1 MNTRPFFTFAPM
13 GQFDR
18 EFFRLVDDY
27 RARNPRGLSG
37 TIAEKGS
44 FQVFTP
50 PKTTHPL
57 LFAAQMVSRRDYRIS
72 DPYGP
77 AGMVECE
84 GSLLFYG
91 LAIHSPG

>member
-1 MNTRPFFTFAPM
+1 MNARPFFTFAHMEEPERA
-13 GQFDR
+13 FY
-18 EFFRLVDDY
+18 RLVDEY

-37 TIAEKGS
+37 TIGEKGS

-57 LFAAQMVSRRDYRIS
+57 LFAAQMVSRRDYRIA

-77 AGMVECE
+77 AGMVICE
-84 GSLLFYG
+84 GDLLFYG

>member
-1 MNTRPFFTFAPM
+1 MSPRPFFTFAGMDEPERA
-13 GQFDR
+13 FY
-18 EFFRLVDDY
+18 RLVDEY

-44 FQVFTP
+44 FQAFTP

-57 LFAAQMVSRRDYRIS
+57 LYAAQMVSRRDRRIA

-77 AGMVECE
+77 AGLVHCE
-84 GSLLFYG
+84 GSLLFFG

>member
-1 MNTRPFFTFAPM
+1 MKARPFFTFARMEEPERA
-13 GQFDR
+13 FY
-18 EFFRLVDDY
+18 RLVDEY
-27 RARNPRGLSG
+27 RARHPSGLSG

-44 FQVFTP
+44 FQVFLP
-50 PKTTHPL
+50 PADKHPL
-57 LFAAQMVSRRDYRIS
+57 LYAAQMVSRRDRRIA

-77 AGMVECE
+77 AGMVICE

>member
-1 MNTRPFFTFAPM
+1 MNARPFFTFAHMEEPERA
-13 GQFDR
+13 FY
-18 EFFRLVDDY
+18 RLVDEY

-57 LFAAQMVSRRDYRIS
+57 LFAAQMVSRRDYRIA

-77 AGMVECE
+77 AGMVICE

>member
-1 MNTRPFFTFAPM
+1 MNTRPFFTFAHMEEPERA
-13 GQFDR
+13 FY
-18 EFFRLVDDY
+18 RLVDEY

-57 LFAAQMVSRRDYRIS
+57 IYAAQMVSRRDYRIA

-77 AGMVECE
+77 AGMVICE
-84 GSLLFYG
+84 DSLLFYG
-91 LAIHSPG
+91 LAIHSPI

>member
-1 MNTRPFFTFAPM
+1 MKARPFFTFARMEEPERA
-13 GQFDR
+13 FY
-18 EFFRLVDDY
+18 RLVDEY
-27 RARNPRGLSG
+27 RARHPQGLSG

-50 PKTTHPL
+50 PADKHPL
-57 LFAAQMVSRRDYRIS
+57 LYAAQMVSRRDRRIA

-77 AGMVECE
+77 AGMVLCE

>member
-1 MNTRPFFTFAPM
+1 MNTRPFFTFAHMEEPERA
-13 GQFDR
+13 FY
-18 EFFRLVDDY
+18 RLVDEY
-27 RARNPRGLSG
+27 RARHLRGLSG

-84 GSLLFYG
+84 GSLLFFG
-91 LAIHSPG
+91 LAIHSPE

>member
-18 EFFRLVDDY
+18 EFFRLVDEY
-27 RARNPRGLSG
+27 RARHPAGLSG
-37 TIAEKGS
+37 TIGEKGS

-50 PKTTHPL
+50 PADKHPL
-57 LFAAQMVSRRDYRIS
+57 LYAAQMVSRRDYRIS

>member
-1 MNTRPFFTFAPM
+1 MNARPFFTFASMEEPERA
-13 GQFDR
+13 FY
-18 EFFRLVDDY
+18 RLVDEY

>member
-1 MNTRPFFTFAPM
+1 MKARPFFTFSRM

-18 EFFRLVDDY
+18 EFFRLVDEY
-27 RARNPRGLSG
+27 RARNPQGLSG
-37 TIAEKGS
+37 TIAEKNS
-44 FQVFTP
+44 FEVFTT

-57 LFAAQMVSRRDYRIS
+57 LFAAQMVSRRDYRIA

-77 AGMVECE
+77 AGMVICE
-84 GSLLFYG
+84 GSLLFFG

>member
-1 MNTRPFFTFAPM
+1 MNTRPFFTFAPA
-13 GQFDR
+13 GDFDR
-18 EFFRLVDDY
+18 EFFRLVDEY
-27 RARNPRGLSG
+27 RARHPGGLSG
-37 TIAEKGS
+37 TIGEKGS

-50 PKTTHPL
+50 PADKHPL
-57 LFAAQMVSRRDYRIS
+57 LYAAQMVSRKDYRIA

-84 GSLLFYG
+84 DSLLFFG

>member
-1 MNTRPFFTFAPM
+1 MNARPFFTFASMEEPERA
-13 GQFDR
+13 FY
-18 EFFRLVDDY
+18 RLVDEY
-27 RARNPRGLSG
+27 RARNPQGLSG

-50 PKTTHPL
+50 PADKHPL
-57 LFAAQMVSRRDYRIS
+57 MFAAQMVSRRDRRIA

-77 AGMVECE
+77 AGMVICE
-84 GSLLFYG
+84 DSLLFYG